1 MFAVSLVVSRSR
13 ANNLEQPR
21 YRSDEEEQMTN
32 KAEKEE
38 QQRPPIASVQ
48 MRETEDNDDDQKQK
62 TSTFTS
68 MIWNRGRYDAQQKGS
83 PLGQVV
89 ESLRW
94 DLLMG
99 FSSGSCRLELQA
111 GIVGG
116 NCR

>member
-1 MFAVSLVVSRSR
+1 
-13 ANNLEQPR
+13 
-21 YRSDEEEQMTN
+21 MTN

-48 MRETEDNDDDQKQK
+48 KRETEEDDDDDDDQRQK